1 MILSFWFP
9 KIIRLIKKLTH
20 PVFVFV
26 GLQIVW
32 IAFVVLWVFWFIT
45 QKENL
50 STVSQMMG
58 ESPIISGTTAI
69 VILIV
74 GSILLGIILVG
85 TIVLFAFTQIQSSL
99 IRQQNS
105 FVSSVTHEL
114 RSPLASIQLSFETMQ
129 RANLPEDVQT
139 KLYAMVN
146 ADIERLTTLID
157 RILIASRLD
166 KGIVDLSSNIEV
178 FNFLDVLEKAVE
190 QNSHLDR
197 SVTDRIDLNCPDDLN
212 LRSNRLAFNLIFGN
226 LIENSIKYSP
236 NDSLINVI
244 VTRSAHHIHC
254 EINDSGVGLT
264 KREQK
269 RIFDMFHRSPR
280 ATKQAIPGTGIGL
293 YIVKSM
299 IRALGGRVWAKS
311 QGLGKGSSFH
321 ILLPISLATTIQP
334 LYQYQNGDRML

>member
-1 MILSFWFP
+1 MVPFFWLS
-9 KIIRLIKKLTH
+9 KIIRLFKKLTH
-20 PVFVFV
+20 PVVVFV

-50 STVSQMMG
+50 STVSQMIG
-58 ESPIISGTTAI
+58 ESPLISGTTAI

-129 RANLPEDVQT
+129 RPNVPEDVQQ
-139 KLYAMVN
+139 KLFAMVS
-146 ADIERLTTLID
+146 ADIERLTTLVD

-166 KGIVDLSSNIEV
+166 KGIVDLSSNIES
-178 FNFLDVLEKAVE
+178 FNFREVLKKAIE
-190 QNSHLDR
+190 QSSHLDR
-197 SVTDRIDLNCPDDLN
+197 SVTTRIDLKCPDNLN
-212 LRSNRLAFNLIFGN
+212 LKSNRLAFNLIFGN

-236 NDSLINVI
+236 NDTLIRVI
-244 VTRSAHHIHC
+244 VTQSAHHIHC
-254 EINDSGVGLT
+254 EICDCGVGLT

-299 IRALGGRVWAKS
+299 TRALGGRVWAKS
-311 QGLGKGSSFH
+311 EGLGKGSSFH
-321 ILLPISLATTIQP
+321 ILLPISLATNIET
-334 LYQYQNGDRML
+334 LNYYQNGDRTL